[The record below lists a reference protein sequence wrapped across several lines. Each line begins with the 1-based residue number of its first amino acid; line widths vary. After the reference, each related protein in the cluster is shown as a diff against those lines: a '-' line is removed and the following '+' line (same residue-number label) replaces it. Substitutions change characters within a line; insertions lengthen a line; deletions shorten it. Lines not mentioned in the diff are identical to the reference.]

1 MCELE
6 TVMLLHCHQ
15 PPHTRS
21 NTNKESSPLASTIQP
36 PATIHLDPLL
46 LLWLTCNFADITQHM
61 FTCENISK
69 HLVILT
75 VVLLQHWHN
84 CQAALHQDWPQLGE
98 NMEAAAAAERGF
110 RFRFALGHGDVVCA
124 IHSNFIL
131 CTHNPQWLRFRC
143 VINLL
148 LIKLKKLQKF
158 MKILSTFL
166 SITNG
171 WHICHFFHFTKRGK
185 RGTFSKQSGEIK
197 TPLSFSGFLC
207 FPKGTPYP
215 RKVCWQPINKD
226 KNK

>member
-148 LIKLKKLQKF
+148 LIKLKLQKF
-158 MKILSTFL
+158 MKNLSTFL

-171 WHICHFFHFTKRGK
+171 WQICHFFHFTKRGK

-197 TPLSFSGFLC
+197 TPLSFSGFLS

-215 RKVCWQPINKD
+215 RKVCWQPINND
-226 KNK
+226 KNTI